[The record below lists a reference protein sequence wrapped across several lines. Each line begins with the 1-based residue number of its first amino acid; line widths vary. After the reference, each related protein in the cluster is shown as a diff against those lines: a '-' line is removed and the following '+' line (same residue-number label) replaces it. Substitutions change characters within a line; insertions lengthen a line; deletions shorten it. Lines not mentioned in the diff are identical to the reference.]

1 MMGDRHIDYEALAQ
15 RAMRGM
21 VRDILSRV
29 AKTGLPG
36 EHHFYIAFGTDA
48 PGVVISKRLKEK
60 YPDEMTVVLQHR
72 FWDLTVSEDRFEVKL
87 TFDGIA
93 ERVCVPFAAI
103 KVFFDPSVP
112 YGLQFEE
119 AGLGRS
125 NAAES
130 GREAAPRP
138 GSVSKPA
145 QIAPPG
151 KGRATTF
158 APAPRIEKKARPMRR
173 RAEKGEA
180 EPRTADAAGAH
191 ALPKSAEGE
200 AAAGSA
206 QASGDAKVVSLDKFR
221 RK

>member
-1 MMGDRHIDYEALAQ
+1 MMGDLHIDYEALAQ

-21 VRDILSRV
+21 VRDILLRV

-60 YPDEMTVVLQHR
+60 YPEEMTVVLQHR

-93 ERVCVPFAAI
+93 ERVSVPFAAI

-119 AGLGRS
+119 AGLARS
-125 NAAES
+125 DVAE
-130 GREAAPRP
+130 GGIEGPPRQ
-138 GSVSKPA
+138 GALSKPA
-145 QIAPPG
+145 QLSG
-151 KGRATTF
+151 KGRAGLG
-158 APAPRIEKKARPMRR
+158 PAPRIEKKPRPVRR
-173 RAEKGEA
+173 RGEKGEA
-180 EPRTADAAGAH
+180 EPRLADAAAPAAKEPTATAGAG
-191 ALPKSAEGE
+191 P
-200 AAAGSA
+200 
-206 QASGDAKVVSLDKFR
+206 ASDAKVVSLDKFR